1 MKTFDIS
8 KLNESDI
15 EKVLSIIKS
24 LEIIFNYENHTLKV
38 DDSNHAIVQSILNRF
53 DNSIHVAAEPISRS
67 GLDLTRFIR
76 QKLVVAVLLIFVAVV
91 VASILMGRNS
101 SSSLNSNEQTKS
113 SEITQTTSDMKLKEQ
128 WWPSEFRGIPLLCE
142 SGLSS
147 ATCNQEIAFAE
158 VPGSKCPVLA
168 SGCTNLMI
176 YARVHCSKVYIEIK
190 LVDPYYTN
198 LGFANGIISNMV
210 PEEIAFLNIPWF
222 INGVTSYHFTE
233 VSCT

>member
-1 MKTFDIS
+1 M
-8 KLNESDI
+8 
-15 EKVLSIIKS
+15 
-24 LEIIFNYENHTLKV
+24 
-38 DDSNHAIVQSILNRF
+38 
-53 DNSIHVAAEPISRS
+53 
-67 GLDLTRFIR
+67 
-76 QKLVVAVLLIFVAVV
+76 
-91 VASILMGRNS
+91 
-101 SSSLNSNEQTKS
+101 NSNEQTKS